1 MQMGVHAEDRDM
13 GTSVACCR
21 AGFTL
26 IELLVGLAV
35 AAVLLVVA
43 VPAYRA
49 MIERNLV
56 ASQANSLLADLHFA
70 RSEAV
75 TRGRDVTVCKSGD
88 GQSCTADGGWQQ
100 GWIIFVD
107 TTNSGVRDGADEPLL
122 RVNNRA
128 RRGLAISGTGT
139 LSERVTFDSNGFAE
153 GTVGT
158 LSVAR
163 PDDVDERTDIT
174 VLFSGNMRT
183 EKCGPASP
191 CKS

>member
-1 MQMGVHAEDRDM
+1 M
-13 GTSVACCR
+13 GTSVACRR

-35 AAVLLVVA
+35 AAVLLIVA

-107 TTNSGVRDGADEPLL
+107 PTNSGVRNAADEPLL
-122 RVNNRA
+122 RVNNQA
-128 RRGLAISGTGT
+128 RQGLAISGTGT
-139 LSERVTFDSNGFAE
+139 LDERVTFDPNGFAE

-163 PDDVDERTDIT
+163 PDNADERTDIT